1 VSAIAPPPLTGLCSV
16 SFRTS
21 SCEDIVALARR
32 AGLAA
37 IEWGTDIHVPPGDTV
52 RATHVAELC
61 ANASLLTPTLGS
73 YLRCDDDDDQALAD
87 TLQVARI
94 LGVERIRVWAGRL
107 GSEEASAA
115 HRARVAARL
124 ERYCDAAR
132 DAGMRIAL
140 EYHPDTLTDTARS
153 AAQLLELVDRPAL
166 GMYWQP
172 TPETSLADALEQLER
187 IGPRL
192 TDVHVFHWLAGKRR
206 QPLESGRAFWAGVLD
221 HLRRELPAADGR
233 RFAFLEFVR
242 DDDPDQL
249 VRDARTL
256 STLCAPG

>member
-32 AGLAA
+32 AGLTA
-37 IEWGTDIHVPPGDTV
+37 IEWGTDIHVPPGDTE
-52 RATHVAELC
+52 RAAHVAQLC
-61 ANASLLTPTLGS
+61 ANASLITPTLGS
-73 YLRCDDDDDQALAD
+73 YLRCEEDDDVALAG

-94 LGVERIRVWAGRL
+94 LGVERVRVWAGRL
-107 GSEEASAA
+107 GSEQACAT
-115 HRARVAARL
+115 HRAEIAARL
-124 ERYCDAAR
+124 ARYCDAACH
-132 DAGMRIAL
+132 AGIRIAL

-153 AAQLLELVDRPAL
+153 TAELLDRVDRPSL
-166 GMYWQP
+166 GTYWQP
-172 TPETSLADALEQLER
+172 TPALSLADALGQIER

-192 TDVHVFHWLAGKRR
+192 TDVHVFHWLAGKHR
-206 QPLESGRAFWAGVLD
+206 QPLETGRAFWAGALD
-221 HLRRELPAADGR
+221 YLRRELPANGTR

-256 STLCAPG
+256 NSLCASG